1 MSDISTPAGPVMSPS
16 EAARYT
22 GVAVSTLAK
31 MRCWGGGPEFLKLG
45 RKVAYEQK
53 PLDDWKNQRRARN
66 TSDADRLPRR
76 LTDERKTA
84 AASAAA

>member
-1 MSDISTPAGPVMSPS
+1 MSSDISTLAGAVMLPP
-16 EAARYT
+16 EAARYI

-45 RKVAYEQK
+45 RKVAYERK
-53 PLDDWKNQRRARN
+53 PLDDWKSQRRAQN

-76 LTDERKTA
+76 LTDVPRA
-84 AASAAA
+84 D